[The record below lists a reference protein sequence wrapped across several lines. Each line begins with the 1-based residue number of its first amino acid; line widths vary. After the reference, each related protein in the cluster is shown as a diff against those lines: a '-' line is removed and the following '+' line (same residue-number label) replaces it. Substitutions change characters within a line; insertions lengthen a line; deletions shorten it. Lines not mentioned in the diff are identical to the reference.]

1 MEISFEEKFNNIS
14 HKVSYFVSELSLKHY
29 KNASNIKYFG
39 IKNITSE
46 FIEVNVAI
54 IYGFPI
60 SNDYAVMKIP
70 RHMLETSEKI
80 EELINTT
87 LNQD

>member
-1 MEISFEEKFNNIS
+1 MNNFEETFNNIS
-14 HKVSYFVSELSLKHY
+14 HKVSYFISELSLKHY
-29 KNASNIKYFG
+29 KNSNNIKYFG
-39 IKNITSE
+39 IKKITSE

-54 IYGFPI
+54 IYGFPV
-60 SNDYAVMKIP
+60 SNEYAIMKIP

-80 EELINTT
+80 EELINIT